1 MDKNINM
8 KTLVL
13 PVALVLVLLMSGCS
27 SSSSGQSQNQNQ
39 MPTPEG
45 TNCGSDMG
53 CMVPLSE
60 TCSKAY
66 ATINIGG
73 DSSMFIQIKG
83 VEAGQCV
90 TYYRM
95 VSGPMSQTGQ
105 VVDAECRYAP
115 INGKYVNMSISKSH
129 CTGLLAQANQAA

>member
-1 MDKNINM
+1 
-8 KTLVL
+8 LE
-13 PVALVLVLLMSGCS
+13 S
-27 SSSSGQSQNQNQ
+27 
-39 MPTPEG
+39 
-45 TNCGSDMG
+45 
-53 CMVPLSE
+53 
-60 TCSKAY
+60 CSKGY
-66 ATINIGG
+66 ATINVGG
-73 DSSMFIQIKG
+73 DSNMLVQIKG

-115 INGKYVNMSISKSH
+115 IGGKYVNTSISKSH